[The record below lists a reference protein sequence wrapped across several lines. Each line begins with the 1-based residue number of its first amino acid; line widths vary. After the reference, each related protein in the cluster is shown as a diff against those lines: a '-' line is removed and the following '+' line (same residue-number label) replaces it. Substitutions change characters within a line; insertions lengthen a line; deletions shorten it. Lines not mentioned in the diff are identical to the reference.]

1 MKGIKY
7 WDEAQAKEW
16 RGYGEEGV
24 QVLLRGLKNAQRP
37 GERAYRRLNR
47 RLPVALRRLIPDPK
61 MDSTRERRHSL
72 VQLLSSLGPEAD
84 IATRQM
90 IDVVLNDEAD
100 GIRQSAINF
109 FNNTEDENSRINKL
123 PTSQK
128 TRLLPGLL
136 SSLENK
142 SNWGLRNNAA
152 ISLRFYPEHR
162 EVVAPALEVALKDP
176 EPEVRMLAAE
186 ALNRVDPERARKAG
200 TTALLAVIAKHPND
214 QVAHRAVA
222 GLGRKGSDPVVAI
235 PALIEALRSTNT
247 LVACDAVWA
256 LEWAPKEFEAHGE
269 RIVAA
274 LANTAERKD
283 SSGGYAKVALKRWE
297 SRIGNGH
304 K

>member
-1 MKGIKY
+1 
-7 WDEAQAKEW
+7 
-16 RGYGEEGV
+16 
-24 QVLLRGLKNAQRP
+24 
-37 GERAYRRLNR
+37 
-47 RLPVALRRLIPDPK
+47 
-61 MDSTRERRHSL
+61 
-72 VQLLSSLGPEAD
+72 
-84 IATRQM
+84 
-90 IDVVLNDEAD
+90 
-100 GIRQSAINF
+100 
-109 FNNTEDENSRINKL
+109 
-123 PTSQK
+123 
-128 TRLLPGLL
+128 
-136 SSLENK
+136 
-142 SNWGLRNNAA
+142 
-152 ISLRFYPEHR
+152 
-162 EVVAPALEVALKDP
+162 
-176 EPEVRMLAAE
+176 MLAAE